1 LLYNGFDLMEL
12 HGRTPQKYAQ
22 KVLDKLYTR
31 EELINTVFVEDDS
44 IVISD
49 RTRCDSE
56 RLQIIKSM

>member
-1 LLYNGFDLMEL
+1 MEL

-22 KVLDKLYTR
+22 KVLDKLYNR

-49 RTRCDSE
+49 RASCDNE

>member
-1 LLYNGFDLMEL
+1 MEFQGIE
-12 HGRTPQKYAQ
+12 HQYRTPQKYAQ
-22 KVLDKLYTR
+22 KVLDKLYTC
-31 EELINTVFVEDDS
+31 EELINTVFLEDDS

>member
-1 LLYNGFDLMEL
+1 MEL